1 MTARQS
7 QSLPYLQNNHV
18 GRLNYVR
25 RIPARRADFSGSSR
39 ILGRWLGLM
48 STDQA
53 DPAVIRDLCTPA
65 VSELL
70 IEWLSEPLA
79 QNHAE

>member
-25 RIPARRADFSGSSR
+25 RIPARRAD
-39 ILGRWLGLM
+39 LM
-48 STDQA
+48 STDQV

-65 VSELL
+65 VSGLL

-79 QNHAE
+79 ENHAE